1 MNTPAFPRPLGAN
14 GYGENDS
21 QKGMTLLDYFAA
33 AAMQKYLSHRT
44 FPDND
49 QGTDTLVSESYKI
62 AVKMLKERVKY
73 EHIS

>member
-1 MNTPAFPRPLGAN
+1 
-14 GYGENDS
+14 
-21 QKGMTLLDYFAA
+21 MTLLDYFAA